1 MCFVNILINTVAAAA
16 AAAVLEESCFRR
28 DLCWIIFHTFE
39 RAAIRRPLAH
49 IFDLFVLLTTD

>member
-1 MCFVNILINTVAAAA
+1 MCFVNILINTV